1 MKRIFF
7 ALALIIPIISFSQR
21 QRVAVV
27 LSGGGSKGLAHI
39 GVLKALEDNNIPID
53 YIAGTSM
60 GAIIGSMYASGYS
73 PREIEQI
80 VVSEDFQNWAW
91 GKIDDKYIDYYKEQA
106 PDGSWFNFRFNYD
119 SVWEYKLPTNLIP
132 PYQVDFGLLYFLAS
146 ASAAANND
154 FDSLY
159 IPFRCVA
166 SDIAE
171 KQPVI
176 FRKGY
181 LPEAVRASMTYP
193 FYFKPIRV
201 NGKLLYDG
209 GMYNNFP
216 SDIVYNDFMPD
227 VIIGSNVSR
236 NSEPPKETDLMSQI
250 ENMLTT
256 NSNYSTV
263 CDVGVMIEPKLE
275 KAGEFDFSKAKTFIN
290 AGYSATMLKLDSL
303 HKYVHDTIS
312 KAERKE
318 KRAAFT
324 TKKPKLKFSNIG
336 ITGIN
341 KFQAV
346 YIRRLMLDK
355 KDTLDAEKL
364 KEYYFSLLSDDKIES
379 IYPKAIY
386 DHVKDKYDLTLDIK
400 RNKAFAVQIGGLI
413 SSGPINGAYVGL
425 EYKYLG
431 VYAANI
437 KINTYIGQF
446 YNSAQLKTRMDFPT
460 KLPFYFEAAITY
472 NYFDYF
478 KSTLHFFEDKNPS
491 YLFEQDLNFR
501 SDFVFPIGKK
511 SKMST
516 GFQIAT
522 VKDSYYQT
530 NAFSKNDTTDRTFFN
545 FIAPEVKYDRKSLDQ
560 KQYATAG
567 SYFMLNARYFYGEEQ
582 NTPGSTAEDKEY
594 FEATHDWIFTKALL
608 DKYFPK
614 LKFYTFGLYA
624 EAVYTNK
631 PLFNNYTSSILTAPA
646 FQPTPESRVLF
657 LPNYRA
663 NFYAAL
669 GIKNIFNIYKKIH
682 FRLEGYIFQPYQKIL
697 NGEMHKA
704 MYGKE
709 FNDRYYM
716 ATAAFVYQS
725 PICPISLSVSYYP
738 GSDKEISV
746 MFNIGYILFNNK
758 ALN

>member
-1 MKRIFF
+1 LKRIFF
-7 ALALIIPIISFSQR
+7 ALAIIIPLISFSQR

-73 PREIEQI
+73 PKEIEEI
-80 VVSEDFQNWAW
+80 VISEDFQNWAW

-132 PYQVDFGLLYFLAS
+132 PYQVDYGLMYFLAS
-146 ASAAANND
+146 ASAASNNN

-171 KQPVI
+171 KRPVV
-176 FRKGY
+176 FRNGY

-216 SDIVYNDFMPD
+216 SNIVYDDFMPD
-227 VIIGSNVSR
+227 VILGSNVSK
-236 NSEPPKETDLMSQI
+236 NSEPPKETELMSLI

-256 NSNYSTV
+256 SSNYSTI

-275 KAGEFDFSKAKTFIN
+275 KAGEFDFSKAGDFIN
-290 AGYSATMLKLDSL
+290 AGYSATMLKFDSI
-303 HKYVHDTIS
+303 KRIVHDTIS
-312 KAERKE
+312 VTERSL
-318 KRAAFT
+318 KRKRFT
-324 TKKPKLKFSNIG
+324 AKKPKLKFSKIG
-336 ITGIN
+336 VTGVN

-379 IYPKAIY
+379 IYPKALY
-386 DHVKDKYDLTLDIK
+386 DQQNKKYDLTLDIK
-400 RNKAFAVQIGGLI
+400 RNKAFTVQIGGLI
-413 SSGPINGAYVGL
+413 SSGPINGAYIGL
-425 EYKYLG
+425 EYKYMG
-431 VYAANI
+431 VYAANL
-437 KINTYIGQF
+437 KLNTYIGQF
-446 YNSAQLKTRMDFPT
+446 YNSVQLKTRMDFPT
-460 KLPFYFEAAITY
+460 KLPFYFEAAFTY
-472 NYFDYF
+472 NYYDYF
-478 KSTLHFFEDKNPS
+478 KSTIGFFEDKNPS
-491 YLFEQDLNFR
+491 YLFEHDLNFR

-511 SKMST
+511 SKMSA
-516 GFQIAT
+516 GFQIAS

-545 FIAPEVKYDRKSLDQ
+545 FISPEVKYDRKSLDQ
-560 KQYATAG
+560 KQYSTYG
-567 SYFMLNARYFYGEEQ
+567 SYFMLNARYIYGEEQ
-582 NTPGSTAEDKEY
+582 NTPGSTSENKEY
-594 FEATHDWIFTKALL
+594 FETNHDWIFAKVQL
-608 DKYFPK
+608 DKYFRH
-614 LKFYTFGLYA
+614 LGFYTFGIYA
-624 EAVYTNK
+624 EGVYTNK

-646 FQPTPESRVLF
+646 FQPTPESKVLF

-663 NFYAAL
+663 NFYAAA
-669 GIKNIFNIYKKIH
+669 GIKNLFNIYKKLH
-682 FRLEGYIFQPYQKIL
+682 FRLEGYVFQPYQKIL
-697 NGEMHKA
+697 DGDGHKA
-704 MYGKE
+704 YYGVE
-709 FNDRYYM
+709 FYDRYFL
-716 ATAAFVYQS
+716 ATAALVYHS

-746 MFNIGYILFNNK
+746 MFNIGYIMFNNK